1 METTVAPKP
10 LSHLVKIATASLTT
24 NAQVTPASPTFAPT
38 QRILFRV
45 VLGAVLRARRQ
56 EAARTL
62 REVSRAAQVSL
73 GYLSEIERG
82 QKEASSELI
91 GSVCRAL
98 GLTQSQIFNDVATQM
113 ALAEMA
119 NDLANSAQMG

>member
-1 METTVAPKP
+1 MKTTVATNP
-10 LSHLVKIATASLTT
+10 LVHKVKIA
-24 NAQVTPASPTFAPT
+24 PANLSTVAEPESFAPT

-45 VLGAVLRARRQ
+45 ILGSVLRSRRQ
-56 EAARTL
+56 EAGRTL

-98 GLTQSQIFNDVATQM
+98 GLTQSQIFGDVATQM
-113 ALAEMA
+113 ALTEMA
-119 NDLANSAQMG
+119 ADFTVSASNQ

>member
-1 METTVAPKP
+1 MKTTVATNP
-10 LSHLVKIATASLTT
+10 LVHKVKIAPASLSTV
-24 NAQVTPASPTFAPT
+24 AAPESFAPT

-45 VLGAVLRARRQ
+45 ILGSVLRSRRQ
-56 EAARTL
+56 EAGRTL

-82 QKEASSELI
+82 HKEASSELI

-98 GLTQSQIFNDVATQM
+98 GLTQSQIFGDVATQM
-113 ALAEMA
+113 ALTEMA
-119 NDLANSAQMG
+119 ADFTVSASNQ

>member
-1 METTVAPKP
+1 MKTTVATKP
-10 LSHLVKIATASLTT
+10 LIHTVKIAAGASTS
-24 NAQVTPASPTFAPT
+24 NGGSSAPFATPP
-38 QRILFRV
+38 RIIFRM
-45 VLGAVLRARRQ
+45 VLGAVLRSRRQ
-56 EAARTL
+56 EAGLTL

-98 GLTQSQIFNDVATQM
+98 GLPQSQIFSDVATQM
-113 ALAEMA
+113 ALTEMTAEFTVSGG
-119 NDLANSAQMG
+119 N

>member
-1 METTVAPKP
+1 MKSTIDTKP
-10 LSHLVKIATASLTT
+10 LIHTVKIAPS
-24 NAQVTPASPTFAPT
+24 VVVGAPT
-38 QRILFRV
+38 QDDAIHSATRILFRL

-56 EAARTL
+56 ESGRTL

-91 GSVCRAL
+91 SAVCGAL
-98 GLTQSQIFNDVATQM
+98 NLKQSQIFSDVATQM
-113 ALAEMA
+113 ALAELA
-119 NDLANSAQMG
+119 NDFSSVTSN

>member
-1 METTVAPKP
+1 MKTTVATNP
-10 LSHLVKIATASLTT
+10 LVHKVKIA
-24 NAQVTPASPTFAPT
+24 PANLSTVAEPESFAPT

-45 VLGAVLRARRQ
+45 ILGSVLRSRRQ
-56 EAARTL
+56 EAGRTL

-98 GLTQSQIFNDVATQM
+98 GLTQSQIFGDVATQM
-113 ALAEMA
+113 ALTEMA
-119 NDLANSAQMG
+119 SDFTAAGSN

>member
-1 METTVAPKP
+1 MKTTVTANP
-10 LSHLVKIATASLTT
+10 LSHTVKIVPDAPSALIGASFG
-24 NAQVTPASPTFAPT
+24 TP

-45 VLGAVLRARRQ
+45 ILGAVLRSRRQ
-56 EAARTL
+56 EAGRTL
-62 REVSRAAQVSL
+62 REVSRSAQVSL

-98 GLTQSQIFNDVATQM
+98 GLTQSQIFTDVATQM
-113 ALAEMA
+113 ALTEMA
-119 NDLANSAQMG
+119 SEFTVSGNN

>member
-10 LSHLVKIATASLTT
+10 LSHLVKIAAASLTA
-24 NAQVTPASPTFAPT
+24 NAQVAPASPTFAPT

-98 GLTQSQIFNDVATQM
+98 GVTQSQIFNDVATQM

-119 NDLANSAQMG
+119 TDLASTSQMS